1 MEKYIDIIL
10 SSFTGYFNYLVE
22 SLLHP
27 SFEEGKLYT
36 LYFYFLIGL
45 SLSVWSLEI
54 IIPWRKNQ
62 AVIRKGFWQDAFYMF
77 FNFFLF
83 GLIGFAAIS
92 EVGVN
97 LWKDFFALFG
107 LENTIAINLA
117 SWPLWLQFIILF
129 LMYDLIQWSVHVLL
143 HRIPWMWKFHKV
155 HHSVTE
161 MGFAAHLRFHWMES
175 VFYKSALFI
184 ILSFFGFGLDDLFF
198 MHIFNIT
205 IGHLNHANIN
215 IDYGPLKYILNNPR
229 MHIWHHAKEMP
240 KEHPHGINFGITLS
254 LWDYLFGKAYIPNSG
269 RDIELGFNQIEN
281 YPETIGGQMIQP
293 FKKENTKD

>member
-1 MEKYIDIIL
+1 MEKYIEIITN
-10 SSFTGYFNYLVE
+10 SFIGYYNYLVE

-27 SFEEGKLYT
+27 SFQEGKLYT
-36 LYFYFLIGL
+36 LYFYFLIIL
-45 SLSVWSLEI
+45 SLLVWSLEI
-54 IIPWRKNQ
+54 ILPWRKKQ
-62 AVIRKGFWQDAFYMF
+62 PVFRKGFWQDAFYMF

-107 LENTIAINLA
+107 IENMVAIKLDKLPI
-117 SWPLWLQFIILF
+117 WIQFGILF
-129 LMYDLIQWSVHVLL
+129 ILYDLIQWTVHVLL

-184 ILSFFGFGLDDLFF
+184 ILSFIGFGLDDLFF

-215 IDYGPLKYILNNPR
+215 MDYGLLKYILNNPR

-240 KEHPHGINFGITLS
+240 REHPYGMNFGITLS
-254 LWDYLFGKAYIPNSG
+254 IWDYLFGKAYIPNSG
-269 RDIELGFNQIEN
+269 RDIDLGFEHIED

-293 FKKENTKD
+293 FKKEEN